1 MNEID
6 KLRDENNCE
15 SILLYNEKGEPIT
28 FDQVAII
35 PIEDKEYFIL
45 KPVTPIEGVGEDEG
59 TSVAGRARRSGSRE

>member
-35 PIEDKEYFIL
+35 PIEGKEYFSVIL
-45 KPVTPIEGVGEDEG
+45 EATIPITP
-59 TSVAGRARRSGSRE
+59 